1 MHSFAWRPLADSRWR
16 QLMMAYSGCFVPM
29 CWAGNQAGSMCSAIS
44 LEEVAI
50 VACRWCQKEW
60 APGAASLWRNSA
72 KSSCAPTH
80 GTPSHAPRSK
90 PALMKLI
97 SMPTLSPE
105 TTRKKG
111 SEAVAAATGAPERC
125 AASQSSADYVA
136 RGGRGDPRG
145 RKSGAAGPRAANLR

>member
-1 MHSFAWRPLADSRWR
+1 MHFFAWRPLADSRWR
-16 QLMMAYSGCFVPM
+16 QPMMAYSGCFVLM
-29 CWAGNQAGSMCSAIS
+29 CWAGNQAGCICSAIS

-50 VACRWCQKEW
+50 VACRWRQEEW
-60 APGAASLWRNSA
+60 VAGVASPWRDSA
-72 KSSCAPTH
+72 KSSCARTH
-80 GTPSHAPRSK
+80 GTPSHAPRGK

-125 AASQSSADYVA
+125 AASRSSADYVA
-136 RGGRGDPRG
+136 RGVRGDPRG
-145 RKSGAAGPRAANLR
+145 RKSSVGLGATSPR